1 MVILGLSFVFFWRFC
16 YLAFLNFCLFVD
28 EIVLDKLSNE
38 EIRVSN
44 EPYESDTG
52 SISQYDVKNRV
63 LRAQGEIHL
72 LLPQQKLNE
81 QTKSS
86 KDSARP
92 KSFSSFF
99 QHLETKYFPY
109 KQQFSHE
116 PSPNEPN
123 EENNPLGSSCNT
135 TEKPKHHQGKP
146 KNLSSRN
153 SKGNDERHKPKKQ
166 RKSMFKSLF
175 LLNTSRHQDRSSQS
189 PSTDRSEMD
198 KIQVDGSAEQN
209 VNNPSQNEGLSID
222 HNVCKNYV
230 AQAKSSK
237 RYVMCNHEICNV
249 EIRLKFFLN
258 FLSYDNTSLI
268 FYQRSRRRA

>member
-1 MVILGLSFVFFWRFC
+1 MFFSYSGPFIIWLFGIFVFF
-16 YLAFLNFCLFVD
+16 VD
-28 EIVLDKLSNE
+28 EVDLDNLSNE

-44 EPYESDTG
+44 EPYESDTV
-52 SISQYDVKNRV
+52 SLSQYDGENRV

-72 LLPQQKLNE
+72 LSPQQKLNE
-81 QTKSS
+81 QIKSS

-109 KQQFSHE
+109 KQQLSHE
-116 PSPNEPN
+116 PSPNELK
-123 EENNPLGSSCNT
+123 EANNPHGFNYNT
-135 TEKPKHHQGKP
+135 TENSKHHQEKP
-146 KNLSSRN
+146 KNLSSGN
-153 SKGNDERHKPKKQ
+153 SKRNDERNKPKKQ

-198 KIQVDGSAEQN
+198 QIQKDISAEQMIK
-209 VNNPSQNEGLSID
+209 NPSQNEALSID

-230 AQAKSSK
+230 ARAKSSE
-237 RYVMCNHEICNV
+237 RYVMCNHEILNI
-249 EIRLKFFLN
+249 EINESKFSGL
-258 FLSYDNTSLI
+258 
-268 FYQRSRRRA
+268 